1 MNGEMEMRKTKVE
14 INVDNFPKEIRY
26 LLKDATVYDS
36 SCNSNAQVYYIDS
49 GYYVKIDDLHSLNS
63 EAELSKLFYE
73 RGLGVEVIDYISND
87 KDYLITRSAIGKD
100 LTHYLQEPDKLCE
113 LLAMSL
119 HRLHAKSIENAPV
132 SSRYQRYM
140 DSVNGDFDGGY
151 YDESVLMNRYMIHSK
166 EEAWEIM
173 QTNKDKLIAD
183 TLIHGDA
190 CLPNIIQEKGIFTS
204 FIDFNMAGVGDKHI
218 DIYWA
223 IKSLQINLKTEAY
236 TDMFLDRYGR
246 ENINEDMLRVIAAY
260 ELFG

>member
-1 MNGEMEMRKTKVE
+1 MRKTKVE
-14 INVDNFPKEIRY
+14 INVDNFPEEIRN
-26 LLKDATVYDS
+26 LLKDATMYDS
-36 SCNSNAQVYYIDS
+36 SCNSSAQVYYIDS

-87 KDYLITRSAIGKD
+87 KDYLITRSAIGED

-119 HRLHAKSIENAPV
+119 HRLHAQSIENAPV

-140 DSVNGDFDGGY
+140 DSANGDYDGGY
-151 YDESVLMNRYMIHSK
+151 YDESVLLNRYMIHSK